1 MPSIITPGS
10 AYKHLRRYRQVV
22 GVLSRYGFGEIF
34 TKIRFW
40 EFINIEQ
47 KVFHNKGSYEQIP
60 TAQRLRLALEELG
73 PTFVK
78 LGQMLSTRPDILPQ
92 PFIKELE
99 KLQNQV
105 APISAEKVKEVIESE
120 LKKPI
125 DQIFSSF
132 DEKPLAAASLAQV
145 HRATIKG
152 SQVVVKVQRPNIA
165 QIIEVDLDIMHN
177 LAVLIERYFKGTY
190 SLNPVGVVREF
201 AENLNKE
208 LDFLSEANNMHLFA
222 KNFEGTPWIHVPE
235 IYPENCCT
243 HKILIMEYIDG
254 ISINDLDRLTKEG
267 YDLKVIAQRGADV
280 AFRSALEFG
289 FFHADPH
296 PGNYLV
302 MPGNT
307 ICLLDYGMMGTLSTR
322 DRENLGKLMYF
333 IAENDEKRTSRAL
346 LSMIE
351 TEETIDAESLEI
363 DVSKIIHEFGHSSV
377 ADVRLGNIFF
387 RLFKLLNHHH
397 ARFPSHMVW
406 LFKSI
411 ATLEDSTQK
420 MDSRFELIGTAKPYA
435 RRLVFK
441 DFDPL
446 KEGKDAYLALSD
458 TLNFLKDFP
467 YDAGV
472 ILDQLKKGRIKIE
485 FEHRGLEPMRKTLH
499 SVAHHV
505 SLTLLLAALL
515 ISSSI
520 IVLAQVPPMVGH
532 FPVFGIVGF
541 SLSLVVMIFIIASM
555 IRE

>member
-34 TKIRFW
+34 KKIRFW
-40 EFINIEQ
+40 EVVNIEQ
-47 KVFHNKGSYEQIP
+47 KLFHKKSEFEEIP
-60 TAQRLRLALEELG
+60 TAQRLRMALEELG

-105 APISAEKVKEVIESE
+105 APISSNVVREIIESE

-125 DQIFSSF
+125 DEIFDTF
-132 DEKPLAAASLAQV
+132 EDKPLAAASLAQV
-145 HRATIKG
+145 HRGTMQG
-152 SQVVVKVQRPNIA
+152 NQVAIKVQRPGIT
-165 QIIEVDLDIMHN
+165 QLIEIDLDIMHN

-201 AENLNKE
+201 GENLRKE
-208 LDFLSEANNMHLFA
+208 LDFRTEANHMRLFA
-222 KNFEGTPWIHVPE
+222 RNFEGTSWIHVPRV
-235 IYPENCCT
+235 IPENCCT
-243 HKILIMEYIDG
+243 QKVLIMEYIDG
-254 ISINDLDRLTKEG
+254 ISINDLDRLHKEG
-267 YDLKVIAQRGADV
+267 YDLKLLAQRGADV
-280 AFRSALEFG
+280 SFRSALEFG

-307 ICLLDYGMMGTLSTR
+307 ICLLDYGMMGTLSGR
-322 DRENLGKLMYF
+322 DRENLGKFMYF
-333 IAENDEKRTSRAL
+333 ISENDEKRTSRAL
-346 LSMIE
+346 LSMVE
-351 TEETIDAESLEI
+351 TEENLDAEELEV

-377 ADVRLGNIFF
+377 SDIHLGNIFF
-387 RLFKLLNHHH
+387 RLYKLLDRHH
-397 ARFPSHMVW
+397 ARFPTHMVW

-420 MDSRFELIGTAKPYA
+420 MHSKFELIGSAKPYA

-441 DFDPL
+441 EFKPQQ
-446 KEGKDAYLALSD
+446 EGKDAYLALADAIS
-458 TLNFLKDFP
+458 FLKDFP

-472 ILDQLKKGRIKIE
+472 ILDQFKKGRVKIE
-485 FEHRGLEPMRKTLH
+485 FEHRGLEPMRKTMH
-499 SVAHHV
+499 SIAHHV
-505 SLTLLLAALL
+505 MLTMLLAALL

-520 IVLAQVPPMVGH
+520 IVLAKVPPLVGS
-532 FPVFGIVGF
+532 FPVIGIVGF
-541 SLSLVVMIFIIASM
+541 SLSFVVLLIMIASM